1 LTNNF
6 LSDIIYRPLV
16 CKWGEK
22 MSRNKYPE
30 ETVKLILDTA
40 AKLFAEKGYDET
52 SLQDIIDRTNLSK
65 GAIYHHFSSKE
76 EIFLRVCDR
85 VGQESERVLRKIVS
99 REDLSGVEK
108 LKEIFRVSLLCPS
121 QKRIMDIVPYL
132 LDNPKFLS
140 IEIQSVFNEVAP
152 LYIKPILEQGIKDGS
167 IKTEHPNELAEAL
180 LILANVWL
188 HPLIKPTT
196 PEEVK
201 ARCAVYNEITS
212 GYGFEI
218 LDEELIDTLV
228 EYSKSINKKEKE

>member
-1 LTNNF
+1 
-6 LSDIIYRPLV
+6 
-16 CKWGEK
+16 
-22 MSRNKYPE
+22 M
-30 ETVKLILDTA
+30 
-40 AKLFAEKGYDET
+40 
-52 SLQDIIDRTNLSK
+52 
-65 GAIYHHFSSKE
+65 
-76 EIFLRVCDR
+76 
-85 VGQESERVLRKIVS
+85 
-99 REDLSGVEK
+99 
-108 LKEIFRVSLLCPS
+108 
-121 QKRIMDIVPYL
+121 
-132 LDNPKFLS
+132 
-140 IEIQSVFNEVAP
+140 FNEVAP